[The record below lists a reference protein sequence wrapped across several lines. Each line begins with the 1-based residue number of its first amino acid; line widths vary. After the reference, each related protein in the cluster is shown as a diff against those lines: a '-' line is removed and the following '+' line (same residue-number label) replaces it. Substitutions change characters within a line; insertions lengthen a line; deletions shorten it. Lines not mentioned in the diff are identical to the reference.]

1 MELLPVD
8 AALTEI
14 GARIV
19 HVKVLDQT
27 ASGYVRAS
35 QCANG
40 EEPTIDGRLDADP
53 SRSHDLLVNARVLG
67 DPEAI
72 SSVVDEALLALPAR
86 VSVLRR
92 EAFRP
97 AEPRPERRA

>member
-1 MELLPVD
+1 MR
-8 AALTEI
+8 ASFTSRCSI
-14 GARIV
+14 RR
-19 HVKVLDQT
+19 
-27 ASGYVRAS
+27 ASGYVRVS

-40 EEPTIDGRLDADP
+40 EEPTIDGRLDAEP

-72 SSVVDEALLALPAR
+72 SRVVDEALLALPAR